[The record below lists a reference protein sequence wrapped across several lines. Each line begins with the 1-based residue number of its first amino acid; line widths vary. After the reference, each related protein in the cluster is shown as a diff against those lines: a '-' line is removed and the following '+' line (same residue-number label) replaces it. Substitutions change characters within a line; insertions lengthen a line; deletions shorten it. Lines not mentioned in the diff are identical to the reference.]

1 MTMEI
6 PIIITEGNF
15 ENVVK
20 KSELPVL
27 VDFWATW
34 CNPCKMIAPLIEKIA
49 GEYSGRLVVAKVDV
63 DTNPD
68 VASELG
74 IRSIPTLIIFKKGE
88 IAEQIIGVVSEAQLK
103 KTIDKV
109 IGA

>member
-1 MTMEI
+1 
-6 PIIITEGNF
+6 
-15 ENVVK
+15 
-20 KSELPVL
+20 
-27 VDFWATW
+27 
-34 CNPCKMIAPLIEKIA
+34 MIAPLIEKIA

>member
-1 MTMEI
+1 MGT

-15 ENVVK
+15 ENVVIK
-20 KSELPVL
+20 NELPVL

-34 CNPCKMIAPLIEKIA
+34 CNPCKMIAPLIEKISA
-49 GEYSGRLVVAKVDV
+49 EYKGRLVVAKVDV

-88 IAEQIIGVVSEAQLK
+88 IADQIIGVVSEAQLK
-103 KTIDKV
+103 KTIDKA